1 MTKNRYLKDKSC
13 ATDLADDAILVNE
26 VADTALN
33 DRVPGCPSL
42 AISELKSEAVEVI
55 IPGSK
60 CEVEL
65 LRGKFKR
72 AYFIMLEDA
81 DQ

>member
-1 MTKNRYLKDKSC
+1 MKLENKGLHDILKKKPMTKNRYLKDKSC

-42 AISELKSEAVEVI
+42 AISEFKSEAVEVI
-55 IPGSK
+55 IPEGQ
-60 CEVEL
+60 V
-65 LRGKFKR
+65 
-72 AYFIMLEDA
+72 
-81 DQ
+81 